1 MHCGRMRR
9 KDKTIFIYE
18 WDSNHTLY
26 YHNQIFKK
34 KRSKPWQQLLVQF
47 SGNYCL
53 IIYINGSLELKRYE
67 KWPSH
72 IDKLLEKGSKTVLK
86 LPKIRICRP
95 WKHAPILDWYRQK
108 PIFVKV
114 YSKRAENG
122 PKMGRIHLKRTERNI
137 ELVLLLT
144 YVRWNQQICIS

>member
-1 MHCGRMRR
+1 MVYAEFCVEFFNALCTVGGC
-9 KDKTIFIYE
+9 DEKTKQFSFMNGIQTTPFIIITKF
-18 WDSNHTLY
+18 S
-26 YHNQIFKK
+26 K

-108 PIFVKV
+108 PIF
-114 YSKRAENG
+114 G
-122 PKMGRIHLKRTERNI
+122 MKMA
-137 ELVLLLT
+137 
-144 YVRWNQQICIS
+144 